1 MARKIN
7 NISLPDINGSYIN
20 DSSYISD
27 RSRKLLINELTQIK
41 DALELDPN
49 KGIEN
54 IVRGKMHTSTKNYL
68 SGWTVD
74 ASYKD
79 ILTCIWKV
87 FKNSPRWVYEYFY
100 ERLIPS
106 KSNHDQLFSM
116 NKHIVEP
123 YVAEPGG
130 SDEPGAAG
138 GKQKRTA
145 HKKKSIR
152 NKKQHTRRHTKRH
165 H

>member
-20 DSSYISD
+20 DRSYITNG
-27 RSRKLLINELTQIK
+27 SRTLLIKELTQIK

-54 IVRGKMHTSTKNYL
+54 IVRDTMGKTTKNYI
-68 SGWTVD
+68 SGWRID

-87 FKNSPRWVYEYFY
+87 FKDSPRWVYEYFY
-100 ERLIPS
+100 ERLIPE
-106 KSNHDQLFSM
+106 SNHYQLHSK

-123 YVAEPGG
+123 DVAEPGAA
-130 SDEPGAAG
+130 EPGAAG